1 MDTWYLSKIKWE
13 LPRDSRRTGEEK
25 MSEIRV
31 VSGELAFMPH
41 VETNHLLLLLI
52 IVLYPKM
59 ITVYR
64 I

>member
-1 MDTWYLSKIKWE
+1 MTVDEPGKK
-13 LPRDSRRTGEEK
+13 K
-25 MSEIRV
+25 MSEILV
-31 VSGELAFMPH
+31 VSSEITFMTH